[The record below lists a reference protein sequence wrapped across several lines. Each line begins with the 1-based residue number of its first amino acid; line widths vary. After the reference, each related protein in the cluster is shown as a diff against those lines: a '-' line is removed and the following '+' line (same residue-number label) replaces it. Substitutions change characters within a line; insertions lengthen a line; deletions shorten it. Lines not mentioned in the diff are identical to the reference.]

1 VTTVEV
7 AANPWVGPVLALT
20 PSSVEDWQRCRR
32 LYRTRHLLDLA
43 NSDPLHRR
51 STGVGLEVHRLLEMV
66 HTEGCCGDVA
76 ATSTLVRRGVS
87 QGSGE
92 PVGKFG
98 PGGRAGCRMN
108 ADLIQGYLARHA
120 SRCPGAGST
129 WSAHELTLAAY
140 HRRPPRWVLT
150 ARIDAVWAKPDFLDA
165 RDYKT
170 GRCRFD
176 RVEDDLAGRLQAWL
190 LAPLAAQR
198 GVRLRLSYEHLS
210 LESTSDPDPYE
221 PEDEDLAAIEAEV
234 CAVAVEIRA
243 ETEFPGCG
251 DAGTCRRCAYGS
263 ICLERTGNGGPTGP

>member
-1 VTTVEV
+1 MTTVEV

-140 HRRPPRWVLT
+140 HRSRSEQRPSSPAAGTPGPAGAAPTGQSASSALAMVVRPDRSNRHRVPRCRPPSTGWPPGPRSRCRALTTVLGLDYVP
-150 ARIDAVWAKPDFLDA
+150 AGCHLPGCWQGQVRDGLRHCRLHYSNSGPVLLGSIIPVAGPNAWLHFLDL
-165 RDYKT
+165 
-170 GRCRFD
+170 
-176 RVEDDLAGRLQAWL
+176 RV
-190 LAPLAAQR
+190 
-198 GVRLRLSYEHLS
+198 
-210 LESTSDPDPYE
+210 
-221 PEDEDLAAIEAEV
+221 
-234 CAVAVEIRA
+234 
-243 ETEFPGCG
+243 
-251 DAGTCRRCAYGS
+251 
-263 ICLERTGNGGPTGP
+263 